1 VSKKLYEVRME
12 VSAFVE
18 AEDEASA
25 IELGI
30 AALREEA
37 DNCFEEALDVDEVT
51 HRNWPRGGG
60 WDDSSLVYGAP
71 RDTTL
76 GVWLSKLPPRTRK
89 P

>member
-1 VSKKLYEVRME
+1 MTKKLFEVRME

-25 IELGI
+25 LDVGI
-30 AALREEA
+30 SALREEA
-37 DNCFEEALDVDEVT
+37 DNFYSDDIEVSEVT
-51 HRNWPRGGG
+51 HRNWPRDVA
-60 WDDSSLVYGAP
+60 WNDTSLVYGAP
-71 RDTTL
+71 SSTTL